1 MNFLSPFYALA
12 ALAVIAPILFH
23 LVRRR
28 PKEKVTFSSL
38 MFLDPTPPRLTRSSR
53 IDHWVLL
60 LLRAAALLLVAAA
73 FSRPYWD
80 SPQAANALQSGM
92 RRVILVD
99 ASASMRRD
107 GMWSEAKARASEWIR
122 QSSPGDVVAVYA
134 FHERTEPLVSVS
146 ESLDTREGQRQA
158 LALQA
163 IDRLQP
169 TWFTAQLGQAIQTA
183 LDASQVDSEED
194 SESPPQRIDLVVIS
208 DFQQSMKLDQLTS
221 IAWPAGAQF
230 HPVILSQSVKQAS
243 NARAVLIE
251 DDVRS
256 DPELS
261 EAAAL
266 IPGANAAVFRA
277 RVANGRES
285 EDERF
290 QLVWLDSKS
299 NALADSPTLEST
311 VLRGKSQIVRLN
323 SIPEN
328 AVCLE
333 LQGDSVP
340 FDNRFYFAPKKRIAK
355 SVIAI
360 EPSRGNASRS
370 EPTESLSF
378 FLQQV
383 PLGNAKY
390 DVSLKRVD
398 STDEIDDEQ
407 WKNTTLVFASAQASV
422 QDLKRLKTFA
432 ESGGHVVWVWD
443 QPAVK
448 SAVESAVE
456 SAVDLG
462 GIYQQAFGAT
472 IGQITEATV
481 KQYSMLERIQFSSY
495 LFRSLSDPKFNDFT
509 KIRIWRHRDVVLS
522 EPEKWQVFASF
533 DNRMPAMFERKL
545 GTGSWT
551 VFAAGW
557 QPIESQLAL
566 SSKFVPIMVNR
577 VEASLPAANYANQMR
592 VGESIRI
599 PAASILLNVT
609 SGSTEVAES
618 SSEIEWIAKEPGLYR
633 ITGAGETQS
642 EIAVN
647 VAESESEVTQH
658 DIQRM
663 AQTGAPLSEPGDG
676 ERSEGQQRQLRA
688 VELESSQSSW
698 RWLLCCVLGLIGL
711 ESLWSLRRRTAEG

>member
-1 MNFLSPFYALA
+1 MNFLSPLYALA
-12 ALAVIAPILFH
+12 ALAVVAPVIFH

-38 MFLDPTPPRLTRSSR
+38 MFLAPAPPRLTRSSR

-80 SPQAANALQSGM
+80 TPTAGNALQSGV

-122 QSSPGDVVAVYA
+122 KSAPGDVVAVYA

-146 ESLDTREGQRQA
+146 ESMDTREGQRQP

-169 TWFTAQLGQAIQTA
+169 TWFTARLGQAIQSA
-183 LDASQVDSEED
+183 LDASQVDSDED
-194 SESPPQRIDLVVIS
+194 SESPPERIDLVVIS
-208 DFQQSMKLDQLTS
+208 DFQQSMKLDELAS

-230 HPVILSQSVKQAS
+230 HPVILPQSPKQAS
-243 NARAVLIE
+243 NARAILLE
-251 DDVRS
+251 DEAKS

-261 EAAAL
+261 EVASL
-266 IPGANAAVFRA
+266 IPGANAATFRA
-277 RVANGRES
+277 RVANGRDS
-285 EDERF
+285 ENERF
-290 QLVWLDSKS
+290 QLMWLDSQSKL
-299 NALADSPTLEST
+299 LAGSPPLEST

-355 SVIAI
+355 SVLAI
-360 EPSRGNASRS
+360 EPSRS
-370 EPTESLSF
+370 EPIESLGF

-390 DVSLKRVD
+390 DVILKQVI
-398 STDEIDDEQ
+398 STDGVDEEQ
-407 WKNTTLVFASAQASV
+407 WKDTVLAFASAQTSV
-422 QDLKRLKTFA
+422 QDLKKLRAFA

-443 QPAVK
+443 QPAT
-448 SAVESAVE
+448 ESAN
-456 SAVDLG
+456 DLG
-462 GIYQQAFGAT
+462 GIYQQVFGAN
-472 IGQITEATV
+472 IGQITEANV
-481 KQYSMLERIQFSSY
+481 KQYAMLERIQFSSY

-509 KIRIWRHRDVVLS
+509 KIRIWRHRDVELS
-522 EPEKWQVFASF
+522 EPDKWQVLASF
-533 DNRMPAMFERKL
+533 DNRMPAVFEQKV
-545 GTGSWT
+545 GAGSWT
-551 VFAAGW
+551 IFATGW

-566 SSKFVPIMVNR
+566 SSKFVPIIVNR
-577 VEASLPAANYANQMR
+577 IEASLPVASYANQMR
-592 VGESIRI
+592 VGESIRV
-599 PAASILLNVT
+599 PAETILENVT
-609 SGSTEVAES
+609 NGSTEVPRS
-618 SSEIEWIAKEPGLYR
+618 NSEVEWFPKEPGLFR
-633 ITGAGETQS
+633 LVGPGESQS

-647 VAESESEVTQH
+647 IAESESEVAQH
-658 DIQRM
+658 DLQRI
-663 AQTGAPLSEPGDG
+663 AQTGVPLSEPGDG
-676 ERSEGQQRQLRA
+676 ERNEGLQRQLRA

-698 RWLLCCVLGLIGL
+698 RWLLCGVLGLIGF
-711 ESLWSLRRRTAEG
+711 ESLWSLRRRTSEGAM